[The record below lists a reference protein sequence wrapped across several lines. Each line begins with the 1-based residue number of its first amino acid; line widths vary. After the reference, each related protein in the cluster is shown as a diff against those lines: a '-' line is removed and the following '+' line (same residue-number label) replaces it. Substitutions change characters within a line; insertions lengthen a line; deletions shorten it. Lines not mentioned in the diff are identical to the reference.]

1 MLGYMSDKTEQSP
14 TVPVYNK
21 ALGKWTFS
29 IFPEGVE
36 QVAGDFPDEES
47 ARAASWKTYRTWQAN
62 GCKY

>member
-1 MLGYMSDKTEQSP
+1 MLGYMSEKTQQSP

-21 ALGKWTFS
+21 ALRKWTFY

-36 QVAGDFPDEES
+36 QEAGDFPDEET
-47 ARAASWKTYRTWQAN
+47 ARVASWKTYRAWQAN

>member
-1 MLGYMSDKTEQSP
+1 MLGYMSDKTQQSP
-14 TVPVYNK
+14 TVPVFNK
-21 ALGKWTFS
+21 VLGKWTFS